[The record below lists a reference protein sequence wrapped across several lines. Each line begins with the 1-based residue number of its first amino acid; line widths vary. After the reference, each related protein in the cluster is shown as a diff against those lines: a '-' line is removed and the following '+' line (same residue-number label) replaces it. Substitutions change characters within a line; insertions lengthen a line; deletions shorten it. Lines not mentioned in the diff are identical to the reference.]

1 MSDLKRIT
9 VLVTPAN
16 FARIKKLAGDV
27 PLSKWIQKRILAYE
41 AGDVIS
47 VGQIVDQPGNGST
60 DGKDNQDAFGV
71 RDIRVARQR
80 AGAARGPRTR
90 GSNRHPNA
98 RRGATE
104 DLARDAARDS
114 GIAAVQPSDVA
125 VASETPK
132 RKACKVCGLAFCKG
146 HTKK

>member
-1 MSDLKRIT
+1 MRIT
-9 VLVTPAN
+9 VVVTDDEY
-16 FARIKKLAGDV
+16 ARLKALADGR
-27 PLSKWIQKRILAYE
+27 PLGPWMKRTML
-41 AGDVIS
+41 G
-47 VGQIVDQPGNGST
+47 QPGNGST
-60 DGKDNQDAFGV
+60 DGKDNQDAAGV
-71 RDIRVARQR
+71 RDVRVARQR

-98 RRGATE
+98 RRGATK

-125 VASETPK
+125 VADETPK

-146 HTKK
+146 HKK